1 MGRVSAPTFISEDDL
16 DTFEG
21 WLRYQAI
28 DAAALPSEQLAVR
41 RRLYEDSRVRVTVRP
56 NIGSMKLAPG
66 ARRNRYAVAVREGAG
81 LWLTL
86 WVRRSPKGEYFVMVP
101 RGTEGW
107 DPHISYHRDG
117 TTHAKSYGQKFLSKR
132 QPLTGTFKGAEPLG
146 TYAGHAPK
154 SEGAVC
160 DDTLF
165 TGVVGIPPG
174 WLGPRHGAVTV
185 DLLEPGQEPREHP

>member
-1 MGRVSAPTFISEDDL
+1 MPKWR
-16 DTFEG
+16 
-21 WLRYQAI
+21 
-28 DAAALPSEQLAVR
+28 DARITNLLVINGTAVPGSGTSYAAGHEA
-41 RRLYEDSRVRVTVRP
+41 
-56 NIGSMKLAPG
+56 
-66 ARRNRYAVAVREGAG
+66 
-81 LWLTL
+81 
-86 WVRRSPKGEYFVMVP
+86 
-101 RGTEGW
+101 
-107 DPHISYHRDG
+107 

-146 TYAGHAPK
+146 TYAGLAPK